1 MLGLLQGSTLETN
14 RKDFDTFSLLFNGTD
29 ESVTIDAVASSI
41 NGAAGSVSLWAK
53 LSTVSS
59 TGNLFRAKV
68 DSNNYVN
75 ILYHA
80 SANELRT
87 AYKAGGTTKTAVTSE
102 AIEGD
107 GNWHH
112 IGATW
117 SGESDELKLYLDGQ
131 LKATTTGLG
140 TWSGTLSEADLGQN
154 LTGGGFYKG
163 YISNV
168 AIFTSVL
175 SLADMQFIQNRSNAV
190 ATRFY
195 PMDIS
200 NMTGLVGY
208 YRLEAGSGTTAFDSS
223 SNGKNGTLVNTPTWS
238 TVTPT
243 NN

>member
-41 NGAAGSVSLWAK
+41 SGAAGSISLWAK

-59 TGNLFRAKV
+59 TGNIFRAKV

-80 SANELRT
+80 SSNELRF
-87 AYKAGGTTKTAVTSE
+87 AYKAGGTNKTAVTSE
-102 AIEGD
+102 AIEND
-107 GNWHH
+107 GKWHH

-117 SGESDELKLYLDGQ
+117 NASEDEMKLYLDGQ

-140 TWSGTLSEADLGQN
+140 TFSGTMSEADLGQN

-163 YISNV
+163 YMSNV
-168 AIFTSVL
+168 AVFTNTL

-190 ATRFY
+190 ATNFY

-200 NMTGLVGY
+200 NMAGLVGY
-208 YRLEAGSGTTAFDSS
+208 YRLEAGSGTTAFDNSG
-223 SNGKNGTLVNTPTWS
+223 NAKNGTLVNTPTWS
-238 TVTPT
+238 IVTPT

>member
-41 NGAAGSVSLWAK
+41 NGAAGSVSLWA
-53 LSTVSS
+53 
-59 TGNLFRAKV
+59 NLFRAKV

-80 SANELRT
+80 SSNELRF
-87 AYKAGGTTKTAVTSE
+87 AYKAGGTNKTAVTSE

-117 SGESDELKLYLDGQ
+117 DSSVDEIKLYLDGQ

-140 TWSGTLSEADLGQN
+140 TFSGTLSEADLGQN

-163 YISNV
+163 YMSNV

-175 SLADMQFIQNRSNAV
+175 TLADMQYIQNRSNAV

-195 PMDIS
+195 PMDIT
-200 NMTGLVGY
+200 NMIRLVGY
-208 YRLEAGSGTTAFDSS
+208 YRLESGSGTIALDSS
-223 SNGKNGTLVNTPTWS
+223 GNGKNGTLVNTPTWS